1 MLEIVL
7 DKQFSAEARR
17 LFNPHPSPQGHT
29 PVSTL
34 ALYSLIGTATLSG
47 LDPVASLRKV
57 LTRIAEHPINR
68 IDELLPWNLT
78 STKTLLNA
86 A

>member
-1 MLEIVL
+1 M
-7 DKQFSAEARR
+7 
-17 LFNPHPSPQGHT
+17 
-29 PVSTL
+29 
-34 ALYSLIGTATLSG
+34 YSLIGTATLSG
-47 LDPVASLRKV
+47 LDPVASLREV
-57 LTRIAEHPINR
+57 LTQIAELPINR